1 MNNVPKAVATGR
13 RVAMVLLAIAVVLT
27 VLGVVLLIGIMAS
40 QPVTV

>member
-1 MNNVPKAVATGR
+1 MTVPKAVATGR

-27 VLGVVLLIGIMAS
+27 LLGIVLLVGIMAS